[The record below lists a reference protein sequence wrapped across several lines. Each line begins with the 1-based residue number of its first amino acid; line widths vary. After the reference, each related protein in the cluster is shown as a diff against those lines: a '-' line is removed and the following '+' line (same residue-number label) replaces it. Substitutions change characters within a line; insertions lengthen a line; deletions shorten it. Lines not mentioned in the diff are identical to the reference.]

1 MTAFVVPAI
10 QAKAVDLLA
19 ARPLLNG
26 VQVTDGY
33 AGDANAQPERI
44 FTADARSNDLT
55 PAGLK
60 AGRTFYQESGEFDIV
75 IQVLGPD
82 STPAEVKARV
92 QELAVEVAEC
102 IADNRTLGS
111 VPGLNYVVGSRWD
124 LSVRFV
130 QAGSAAEIVYTVRY
144 EARLT

>member
-1 MTAFVVPAI
+1 MSVFLAPAI
-10 QAKAVDLLA
+10 QAKAVQLIA

-44 FTADARSNDLT
+44 FTGDARSNNLT

-82 STPAEVKARV
+82 STPAEVKSRV
-92 QELAVEVAEC
+92 QELAIEVAEC
-102 IADNRTLGS
+102 IADNRTLQS
-111 VPGLNYVVGSRWD
+111 LAGLNYVVGARWD
-124 LSVRFV
+124 LSVRFG
-130 QAGSAAEIVYTVRY
+130 QTGSAAEVVYTVRY